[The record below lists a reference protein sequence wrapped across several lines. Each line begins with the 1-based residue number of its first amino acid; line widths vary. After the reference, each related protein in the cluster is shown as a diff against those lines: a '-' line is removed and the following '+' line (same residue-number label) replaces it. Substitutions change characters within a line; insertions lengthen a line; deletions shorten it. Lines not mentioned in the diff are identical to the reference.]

1 MLKSLTRL
9 FTPKNFSLFFLALIL
24 VGLFTTQV
32 ARAFLSIA
40 LGGFFICT
48 LFNIQSFSFKASKI
62 NLSLLVFC
70 GVYLLHLTHI
80 FCTESVNIN
89 HFLSVLFMKLP
100 LLLLP
105 IGFILM
111 PGLSKKEFH
120 TLLYLFFIATV
131 ITALGSVVNYIF
143 NFEEINFLY
152 LTSKTLPVAANHV
165 RYSLML
171 ATAICSGAYLFI
183 SKFSMGWW
191 KHERTLLIFLVI
203 FLFAFAHLLAVRSG
217 LVALY
222 ATCFIAGIAGVLS
235 SKRKKNAIILLSILL
250 ILPIIGAVTIPTIRN
265 KVENTIADFSHI
277 NDVYSANYHSITAR
291 VLSYQVA
298 WELFEKNP
306 LFGVGI
312 GNLHREVELQY
323 IRNYQIIKQDKWL
336 IPHNQYLLCLTAFG
350 IVGTVAFLFFFYFP
364 LFHLNNWK
372 KDIFFSFQY
381 LIISIS
387 FLVEGTLETQLG
399 LAYAAIFILM
409 ALSYL
414 KWKRANELS

>member
-1 MLKSLTRL
+1 MLNTLTRL

-32 ARAFLSIA
+32 ARALLSLA
-40 LGGFFICT
+40 LGGFFVSS
-48 LFNIQSFSFKASKI
+48 LFSIKTFSFKASKI

-70 GVYLLHLTHI
+70 GVYVLHLTHF
-80 FCTESVNIN
+80 FCTESIN
-89 HFLSVLFMKLP
+89 LPHYWAVIFMKLP

-105 IGFILM
+105 LGFIIL
-111 PGLSKKEFH
+111 PGLSKKEFC
-120 TLLYLFFIATV
+120 TLLYLFFAATV

-143 NFEEINFLY
+143 NFEKINFLY
-152 LTSKTLPVAANHV
+152 LTSKALPVAANHV

-171 ATAICSGAYLFI
+171 ATAICAGAYLFI
-183 SKFSMGWW
+183 SKFSFGVW
-191 KHERTLLIFLVI
+191 KHERKLLLVFVV

-235 SKRKKNAIILLSILL
+235 SKKKKLASIVLILLV
-250 ILPIIGAVTIPTIRN
+250 ILPIVGAITVPTIKN
-265 KVENTIADFSHI
+265 KVQNTLNDLSHI
-277 NDVYSANYHSITAR
+277 NDVYSANYQSITAR
-291 VLSYQVA
+291 ILSYKVA
-298 WELFEKNP
+298 WELVETKP
-306 LFGVGI
+306 LLGIGI

-336 IPHNQYLLCLTAFG
+336 IPHNQYLLYLTAFG
-350 IVGTVAFLFFFYFP
+350 VVGTAAFLFFFYFP

-399 LAYAAIFILM
+399 LTYAAIFILM

-414 KWKRANELS
+414 KWKRTNEFS